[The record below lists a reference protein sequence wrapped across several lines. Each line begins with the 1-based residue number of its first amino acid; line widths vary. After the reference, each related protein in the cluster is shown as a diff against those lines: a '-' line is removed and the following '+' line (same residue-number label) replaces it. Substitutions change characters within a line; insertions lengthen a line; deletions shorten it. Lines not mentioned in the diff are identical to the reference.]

1 MIAREVRLFLVAL
14 QFLTRI
20 PVGPIV
26 ELPSDWLVRAA
37 KYLPLVGALIGA
49 AAGSVLLAS
58 SLVFPEPLPIVI
70 GLATA
75 IALTGALHEDGLAD
89 TADAFGGGQNRER
102 CLEIMND
109 SRIGTFG
116 TLALIVALA
125 LKGAALLPM
134 DPLSAACVL
143 IAGHAGARLAAVLT
157 LAGLSYAGD
166 GKAKVSQTTS
176 DMTLQELAIAIVLGL
191 IPGTLF
197 LHSSTFLISGS
208 FAFIAAAAMALI
220 AWRRIGGYT
229 GDVLGA
235 VEQVYETTF
244 FMFATAVISGPG

>member
-1 MIAREVRLFLVAL
+1 MIAREVRLFLIAL

-20 PVGPIV
+20 PVGSAEV
-26 ELPSDWLVRAA
+26 LPSDWLVRAA

-49 AAGSVLLAS
+49 AAGSALLAS
-58 SLVFPEPLPIVI
+58 AMIFPEPLPVVI

-75 IALTGALHEDGLAD
+75 IVLTGALHEDGLAD
-89 TADAFGGGQNRER
+89 MADAFGGGQDRER
-102 CLEIMND
+102 CLEIMKD

-116 TLALIVALA
+116 TLALIVVLA
-125 LKGAALLPM
+125 LKGAALLPL
-134 DPLSAACVL
+134 DPLAAARVL

-176 DMTLQELAIAIVLGL
+176 DMTLQELAFAIVLGL
-191 IPGTLF
+191 LPGTLF

-208 FAFIAAAAMALI
+208 LAFVAAAAMALI
-220 AWRRIGGYT
+220 ARRRIGGYT